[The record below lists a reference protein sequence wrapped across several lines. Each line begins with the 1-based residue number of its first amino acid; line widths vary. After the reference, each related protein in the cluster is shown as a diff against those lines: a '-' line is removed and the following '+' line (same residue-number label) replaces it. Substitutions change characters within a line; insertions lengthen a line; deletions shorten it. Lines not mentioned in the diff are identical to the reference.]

1 VLIALLVGLI
11 AGGGAG
17 FAASAVY
24 NNNSATN
31 SVSDE
36 LGQIKGDT
44 SPRASN
50 SIAAIAK
57 AVSPSVVTINASGSQ
72 EAGTGS
78 GFVIRSDGYILT
90 NNHVVQPAVGGGTL
104 TVKFVTGQSL
114 PATIV
119 GRSPSYDLAVI
130 KVAQTNLPAVQLGD
144 SSVVQVGDAAIAF
157 GAPLGLS
164 GTVTS
169 GIISAT
175 HRPVTAG
182 GSGEQSYINALQTDA
197 AINPG
202 NSGGPLVNGAGQV
215 IGINSSIATLD
226 GSSTTQSGSIG
237 LGFAIPINTA
247 KRIADELI
255 LHGKAET
262 PIIGVSLAQNYTG
275 EGVQIAT
282 VTPGG
287 PADKA
292 GIKKGD
298 VIVKIDGNSVTTPS
312 ELIVNIRD
320 HQPGDVVT
328 LTVKNSN
335 GSTTDVKVT
344 LGTLPSQ

>member
-1 VLIALLVGLI
+1 
-11 AGGGAG
+11 
-17 FAASAVY
+17 
-24 NNNSATN
+24 
-31 SVSDE
+31 
-36 LGQIKGDT
+36 
-44 SPRASN
+44 
-50 SIAAIAK
+50 
-57 AVSPSVVTINASGSQ
+57 
-72 EAGTGS
+72 
-78 GFVIRSDGYILT
+78 
-90 NNHVVQPAVGGGTL
+90 VVQPAVNGGTL

-130 KVAQTNLPAVQLGD
+130 KVNQLNLPAVQLGD
-144 SSVVQVGDAAIAF
+144 SSAVQVGDAAIAF

-182 GSGEQSYINALQTDA
+182 GQGETSFINALQTDA

-202 NSGGPLVNGAGQV
+202 NSGGPLVNGAGRV

-226 GSSTTQSGSIG
+226 GSGTAQSGSIG

-255 LHGKAET
+255 LHGKAAT
-262 PIIGVSLAQNYTG
+262 PIIGVTLSQNYNG
-275 EGVQIAT
+275 EGVQIGT
-282 VTPGG
+282 VSPGG

-292 GIKKGD
+292 GIKAGD
-298 VIVKIDGNSVTTPS
+298 VILKIDGTTVTTPS
-312 ELIVNIRD
+312 QLIVNIRD
-320 HQPGDVVT
+320 YQPGDVVT
-328 LTVKNSN
+328 LTVKNST

-344 LGTLPSQ
+344 LGTLKGT